1 METHDLKSLLRN
13 ALLDFLWD
21 QWVSL
26 GMAGNASGKPVP
38 FIIDPEALL
47 LATLRFAIDENRF
60 RGELLDWLQHNG
72 ALLSVQRVK
81 NLQLNCKV
89 ADAKPLRGIAKTME
103 AQGYPNWKSIRSE
116 HEPEASTDFSK
127 HVPRG
132 MSQAPDPGRKE
143 NFILR
148 LRLLFGVN
156 ARAEIIAWFLTHV
169 EGHAAHIARD
179 TAWFPKSVQ
188 AILNDL
194 EHAGMLHSQTDG
206 KKKTFRLSSRAPL
219 WHPDFGTKLRWLNQG
234 FFYTGL
240 IHLENALDAIAHSEA
255 SASAKAIAIRRHLPF
270 MTSAFRLAGLD
281 SLFSI
286 TGQDRSEVLVD
297 EFLSGCR
304 QLVQLIESRRP
315 IGSS

>member
-1 METHDLKSLLRN
+1 METHDLKSPLRH
-13 ALLDFLWD
+13 ALMDFLWD

-26 GMAGNASGKPVP
+26 GMAGHASGKPVP

-89 ADAKPLRGIAKTME
+89 AEDKHLRGIAKAME
-103 AQGYPNWKSIRSE
+103 TQGYPNWKSIRSE
-116 HEPEASTDFSK
+116 HDPMASTDFSMP
-127 HVPRG
+127 VPRG
-132 MSQAPDPGRKE
+132 MSCNPDPSRQE

-156 ARAEIIAWFLTHV
+156 ARAEIIAWFLTHA
-169 EGHAAHIARD
+169 EGHAASIARD
-179 TAWFPKSVQ
+179 TAWFSKSVQ

-194 EHAGMLHSQTDG
+194 EQAGMLHSQTDG
-206 KKKTFRLSSRAPL
+206 KKKTFRLSPRAHL
-219 WHPDFGTKLRWLNQG
+219 WHPDFGAELRWLNQG

-240 IHLENALDAIAHSEA
+240 IHVQHALDAIANSEA

-270 MTSAFRLAGLD
+270 ITSALRLAGLD
-281 SLFSI
+281 EIFHI
-286 TGQDRSEVLVD
+286 THQDRREVLVN
-297 EFLSGCR
+297 EFLNGCQR
-304 QLVQLIESRRP
+304 LISFIESREP
-315 IGSS
+315 ISPS